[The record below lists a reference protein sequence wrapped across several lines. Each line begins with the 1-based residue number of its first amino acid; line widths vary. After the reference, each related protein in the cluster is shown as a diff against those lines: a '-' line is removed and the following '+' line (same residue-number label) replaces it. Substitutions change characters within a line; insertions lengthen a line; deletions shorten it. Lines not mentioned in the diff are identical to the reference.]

1 MRITKLDKI
10 SSRNL
15 RLLPQSAIR
24 GAIVDEHDRR
34 NAIWDMFV
42 TSKGRCFFALCAEL
56 HVCEA
61 VGLYEY
67 IYETNEIKCC
77 FELSKLMCYHKDAIM
92 PSKIHTSMSEMN
104 DGRIIMTTHTTA
116 QSRLHPYWHP
126 EPFVNHVYE
135 GYQGSNIL
143 IYDPE
148 SGTLENRG
156 IPVPHE
162 SIYGGTYDPSHN
174 AFYFT
179 GFFRGHLYRYDLD
192 SGELTDYGKVTEVS
206 SFRLFRSKIDGNIYS
221 ASRCGSFYRI
231 NTATQK
237 VEELGITFP
246 KDYEPYSTDMHVQLD
261 YIADGKD
268 GNIYL
273 HYIFGYNFYRYNIA
287 ENTLEP
293 IGDGRPEDLD
303 IVHPNQQYGL
313 AVDERGVL
321 WYTIQ
326 NLSESYDWST
336 AYLIRWDYLAGEK
349 PRNMGLVG
357 TRERSANVMA
367 EMHYHDGILYMT
379 GGNHHFD
386 TPAMFAVD
394 IARLESLDYDL
405 DKDSDETPL
414 SADVINYMH
423 LECPEKYYPYGESE
437 FSRQMKKAN
446 AYREYSEGFAR
457 FLKENNYAIKA
468 KKMVPYALF
477 REYGR
482 EASSVD
488 KVYYKDN
495 SLCIEFGAEGA
506 KRRLD
511 TRTQKVDPIDKISSI
526 SEVPDIPPDMIPSAV
541 GRNFRAK
548 IRSAAKIGGNRYLC
562 GTEDGIL
569 FIWNGDTVFNLGAC
583 PNTSGEVRDI
593 CYCEKTGTAYGIL
606 GSKMDICMIFSYD
619 DRSGVK
625 YLGMTRFNI
634 ETGLYL
640 NTSLSSIAVSE
651 DGDRIAV
658 GSDENMGAAYEI
670 YLP

>member
-1 MRITKLDKI
+1 MKITKLDKI
-10 SSRNL
+10 SRRNL
-15 RLLPQSAIR
+15 RLLPQSAIKC
-24 GAIVDEHDRR
+24 ALVDERDRR

-61 VGLYEY
+61 AGLYEY
-67 IYETNEIKCC
+67 IYESNEIKCC
-77 FELSKLMCYHKDAIM
+77 FELSDVICYHKDAIM
-92 PSKIHTSMSEMN
+92 PSKIHTSMSEMS

-126 EPFVNHVYE
+126 EPFINHVYE
-135 GYQGSNIL
+135 GFQGSNIL

-148 SGTLENRG
+148 SGALENRG

-162 SIYGGTYDPSHN
+162 SIYGGTYDPLRN

-192 SGELTDYGKVTEVS
+192 TGDITDYGKVTEVG

-231 NTATQK
+231 NTATQS
-237 VEELGITFP
+237 VEELGINFP
-246 KDYEPYSTDMHVQLD
+246 KDYEPYSTEMHVQLD
-261 YIADGKD
+261 YIADGND

-273 HYIFGYNFYRYNIA
+273 HYIFGYNFYRYNVA
-287 ENTLEP
+287 NNTLEA
-293 IGDGRPEDLD
+293 IGDGRPEGLELVD
-303 IVHPNQQYGL
+303 PNQQYGL
-313 AVDERGVL
+313 VVDEKGVL

-326 NLSESYDWST
+326 NMTKSYDWST
-336 AYLIRWDYLAGEK
+336 AYLVRWDVIGGGK

-357 TRERSANVMA
+357 TRERSINVMA
-367 EMHYHDGILYMT
+367 EMHYHKGLLYMT

-386 TPAMFAVD
+386 APAMFAVD

-405 DKDSDETPL
+405 DEESEETPL
-414 SADVINYMH
+414 SSDVINYLH
-423 LECPEKYYPYGESE
+423 LTNPLEYYPYGERE
-437 FSRQMKKAN
+437 FARQMRRAD

-457 FLKENNYAIKA
+457 FLGENKLTMDA
-468 KKMVPYALF
+468 KRVIPYPLF

-482 EASSVD
+482 YASMVD
-488 KVYYKDN
+488 KVYYDDGR
-495 SLCIEFGAEGA
+495 LLIEFGAEGE

-511 TRTQKVDPIDKISSI
+511 TRTQSVTPIDKISDRSTLPD
-526 SEVPDIPPDMIPSAV
+526 VPADMIPAAV

-548 IRSAAKIGGNRYLC
+548 VCAAAKIGGGKYLC

-569 FIWNGDTVFNLGAC
+569 FVWNGASSYNLGAC
-583 PNTSGEVRDI
+583 PNTSGEVREI
-593 CYCEKTGTAYGIL
+593 CYCERTGTAYGIL
-606 GSKMDICMIFSYD
+606 GSKMDICIIFSYD
-619 DRSGVK
+619 EQRGVR
-625 YLGMTRFNI
+625 YLGRTHFNI
-634 ETGLYL
+634 ESGLYL
-640 NTSLSSIAVSE
+640 STSLSSIAVSE
-651 DGDRIAV
+651 QGDRIAV
-658 GSDENMGAAYEI
+658 GSDENMGIAYEI